1 MGLRPRSANS
11 SEWSINFSAVVFN
24 TGFAFL
30 AIATLCGIVFIT
42 RPKQVMHDIPLAVV
56 RCTRLTSQSS
66 PFAEHSLSSTSLVLQ
81 DPVSFAVVDETGD
94 RWRRRG
100 RFPALW

>member
-1 MGLRPRSANS
+1 MTSNREYTEPDQPDGTPAPLREFV
-11 SEWSINFSAVVFN
+11 EWSINFSAVVFN

-56 RCTRLTSQSS
+56 PGVHGPRPCHLR
-66 PFAEHSLSSTSLVLQ
+66 
-81 DPVSFAVVDETGD
+81 
-94 RWRRRG
+94 
-100 RFPALW
+100 